1 MTVSPEVMGTLM
13 PALLT
18 PFDDDGSLDLG
29 ALERMVERARAHG
42 CDGVSP
48 LGSTGE
54 GALLSTERKV
64 EVVRALRT
72 IVGPG
77 WPVVAGVLQAAP
89 AAARAELLALAE
101 AGASAAL
108 VPPPF
113 YYPLRPSEVEA
124 YFTWLAAESPIPLVL
139 YQIPQ
144 MTKISIPPG
153 VMAKLASLD
162 WVVGMKDSSRDLEYY
177 EAVLNEVAGADF
189 RLVTG
194 SDTMLAASMVAG
206 GGGMIGASANV
217 AADLARAIIDEVQAG
232 HLDDARLSQERLRE
246 VVVRCRAL
254 GTPTGWKAAAA
265 AIGLCGRAMHLPF
278 EAASEQAVEA
288 LRGDLASLGVR

>member
-1 MTVSPEVMGTLM
+1 MTVSSEVMGTLM
-13 PALLT
+13 PALVT
-18 PFDDDGSLDLG
+18 PFRADGGLDVDG
-29 ALERMVERARAHG
+29 LERLVDRARRHG
-42 CDGVSP
+42 ADGVSP

-54 GALLSTERKV
+54 GALLETAEKV

-89 AAARAELLALAE
+89 ASARAELLALAE
-101 AGASAAL
+101 AGATAAL

-113 YYPLRPSEVEA
+113 YYPLRPAEVEA
-124 YFTWLAAESPIPLVL
+124 YFAWLAEESPIPLVL

-144 MTKISIPPG
+144 MTKISIAPA
-153 VMAKLASLD
+153 VVAKLARLE
-162 WVVGMKDSSRDLEYY
+162 WVVGMKDSSRDLEYF
-177 EAVLNEVAGADF
+177 EAVVAEVAGADF

-194 SDTMLAASMVAG
+194 SDTMLSASMVAG

-217 AADLARAIIDEVQAG
+217 AADLSRAIIDEVASGQ
-232 HLDDARLSQERLRE
+232 LDAARLSQERLRQ
-246 VVVRCRAL
+246 VVLRCRTL

-265 AIGLCGRAMHLPF
+265 ALGLCEATMHRPL
-278 EAASEQAVEA
+278 EAASEQAVAE
-288 LRGDLASLGVR
+288 LSGDLAALGVS